1 MDKEYSRQIDEL
13 KELAHV
19 MLEKSNYKDLEA
31 RYSRIQQLSTNEISI
46 IRIISEKEE
55 VIIKDILEEVQVP
68 KSTLTS
74 MIDRLEKRDLICR
87 AISNKDRRSYKL
99 LLTEEGKKTQEE
111 HVKFEQEVYGKII
124 ASLDNYEERE
134 MLLNLI
140 EKIINNMDNER

>member
-19 MLEKSNYKDLEA
+19 MLEKSNYKDLEE

-140 EKIINNMDNER
+140 KKIINNMDNER

>member
-19 MLEKSNYKDLEA
+19 MLEKSNYKDLEE

-99 LLTEEGKKTQEE
+99 LLTEEGKNTQEE

-140 EKIINNMDNER
+140 KKIINNMDNER

>member
-19 MLEKSNYKDLEA
+19 MLEKFNYKDLEE

-99 LLTEEGKKTQEE
+99 LLTEEGKNTQEE

-140 EKIINNMDNER
+140 KKIINNMDNER